1 MKLGYPKWPLLRGH
15 KPRNHA
21 MLPTAIS
28 HWFHIVVRLRAFS
41 CSRSARYTFARV
53 TRKFLLIL
61 SAFFALAAV
70 PSFGTEITTRDG
82 TTYHNA
88 KVTAVDVDGIHVM
101 HSTGVAKLRF
111 EDLPDA
117 LQKQY
122 HYDPAKVAAYRKQV
136 QDAEKA
142 AAAQTAAAQEQ
153 REQEGAKAQESA
165 RRKAVGKERADD
177 TEFLAMRGIAK
188 RVQELLT
195 SEAPI
200 TQSTVMVPGKPAS
213 DGYQIVILSSKP
225 FVAPVGDSI
234 PASKDPRKAW
244 MIVAAGAAAAYT
256 TDSPLP
262 IKAIAFG
269 DTETLKEKVYYTLDM
284 AIARDMQQKLKSDSI
299 DTNTAYSLIKAG
311 LTKSRISDGSR

>member
-1 MKLGYPKWPLLRGH
+1 
-15 KPRNHA
+15 
-21 MLPTAIS
+21 MLPTAIR
-28 HWFHIVVRLRAFS
+28 HWFHH
-41 CSRSARYTFARV
+41 CSDATCFLLFATRPPLAVADLQSRYTCGHV
-53 TRKFLLIL
+53 IRKLLLIL
-61 SAFFALAAV
+61 SAFCTLAAV

-122 HYDPAKVAAYRKQV
+122 HYDPAKVAAYRKQFE
-136 QDAEKA
+136 DAKKA
-142 AAAQTAAAQEQ
+142 AVAQTAAAHEQ
-153 REQEGAKAQESA
+153 REQEAAKAQESA
-165 RRKAVGKERADD
+165 RRTAEGNERVGETD
-177 TEFLAMRGIAK
+177 FLAMQGIAK
-188 RVQELLT
+188 RVQDLLT

-200 TQSTVMVPGKPAS
+200 TQSTVMVPGKPAF
-213 DGYQIVILSSKP
+213 DGGYQIVILSTKP
-225 FVAPVGDSI
+225 FAAPAADSI

-269 DTETLKEKVYYTLDM
+269 DTETLKQKVYYTLDM

-311 LTKSRISDGSR
+311 LTKTHISDGSR